1 METDNVVNWKK
12 KIALQIETYARVVFD
27 LDDLSKNDFYTAD
40 AIEYNCYETIT
51 HMLNKLFNGNFNDEV
66 NEFIFAY
73 SEYKGKS
80 LREIGEETAFKM
92 LEAFKKIFS
101 GFRKETL

>member
-1 METDNVVNWKK
+1 MEIDNVVNWKK
-12 KIALQIETYARVVFD
+12 KIALEIQTYARVVFD
-27 LDDLSKNDFYTAD
+27 LDDLSRNDFYTAD
-40 AIEYNCYETIT
+40 AIEVNCYEKII
-51 HMLNKLFNGNFNDEV
+51 HMLNKVFNGNFNEEV

-73 SEYKGKS
+73 SGYKGKS